1 MLRKWKRACNNSLAS
16 LLLPLTLMLSA
27 CDVQGL
33 SSDAYILGKETG
45 ATWRDLSDEIEVI
58 SSWVDE
64 ESGDLNAISE
74 TDKLQACRGM
84 WLLVGWP
91 TFGLED
97 MSDNRQD
104 FIDGCLT
111 SIGS

>member
-1 MLRKWKRACNNSLAS
+1 MWKWASNTSLAFLVFS
-16 LLLPLTLMLSA
+16 LTLMLSA
-27 CDVQGL
+27 CDVPGL
-33 SSDAYILGKETG
+33 SSDAYKLGKETG
-45 ATWRDLSDEIEVI
+45 ATWRDLSGEIEVI
-58 SSWVDE
+58 SSWVEE
-64 ESGDLNAISE
+64 ESSELNAISE

-97 MSDNRQD
+97 MSDNRKD

>member
-1 MLRKWKRACNNSLAS
+1 VLRKWKRACNNSLAS
-16 LLLPLTLMLSA
+16 LILPLTLMLSA

-64 ESGDLNAISE
+64 ESGDLNAIMRQINYKHAVGCGCSL
-74 TDKLQACRGM
+74 DGPH
-84 WLLVGWP
+84 LV
-91 TFGLED
+91 
-97 MSDNRQD
+97 
-104 FIDGCLT
+104 
-111 SIGS
+111 